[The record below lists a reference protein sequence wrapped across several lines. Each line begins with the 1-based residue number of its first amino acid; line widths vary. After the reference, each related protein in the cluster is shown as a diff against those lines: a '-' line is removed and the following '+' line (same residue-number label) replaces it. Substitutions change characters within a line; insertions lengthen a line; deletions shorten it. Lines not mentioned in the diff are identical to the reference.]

1 MRQLDLFSGIGGFA
15 YAAERVWGDD
25 HEILAFCE
33 IDEFCNKVLNKHW
46 PHALIINDIKQL
58 NGKKIG
64 QVDLITGGFPCQP
77 FSVAGK
83 RKGKKDDRY
92 LWPEMLR
99 VISEAKPR
107 WVVAENVAG
116 IISMV
121 LDETVTDLENEGYET
136 QAFVIPAVALDA
148 PHRRDRVW
156 IIGCHREAYKK
167 YAKKDYSSDLLFK
180 EKTTITSNTAGWRLW
195 RTMFTKS
202 QSGTWSR
209 GQTVLF
215 TGRSIRETD
224 HYPWDFEPRVGRVVN
239 GIPKGMD
246 RLKSLGNAIVP
257 YVAEVIFRAIEKV
270 DSEFAVHPLRKK
282 KHKIVYTKDRELHHA
297 TSPKGN
303 KGNKVGYKISIER

>member
-58 NGKKIG
+58 KGKKFG

-99 VISEAKPR
+99 VISEIKPR

-121 LDETVTDLENEGYET
+121 LDETVTDLENQGYET

-156 IIGCHREAYKK
+156 IIGCNREAYKK
-167 YAKKDYSSDLLFK
+167 HNKKDFSSDLLFK
-180 EKTTITSNTAGWRLW
+180 EKAAVVSNTTGWRFW
-195 RTMFTKS
+195 RTMFIKS
-202 QSGTWSR
+202 KSGAWSR
-209 GQTVLF
+209 GKAVLF
-215 TGRSIRETD
+215 TGRSIRETG
-224 HYPWDFEPRVGRVVN
+224 HYPWDVEPRVGRVVD

-246 RLKSLGNAIVP
+246 RIKSLGNAIVP
-257 YVAEVIFRAIEKV
+257 HVAEVIFKAIKKV
-270 DSEFAVHPLRKK
+270 DLEFGVSSLRKK
-282 KHKIVYTKDRELHHA
+282 KHKVVYANDKRSVHTPNPIMVK
-297 TSPKGN
+297 KQMV
-303 KGNKVGYKISIER
+303 KYKTLVER